1 MLRKHRQ
8 NFLVRSGQSRI
19 LEQMPLHAQ
28 FELVV
33 RVHEGPPGAVF
44 IAVEPFRFRRHAP
57 RLLMVDVS
65 TKTNKGRYVNQIASQ
80 NVPLEH
86 S

>member
-1 MLRKHRQ
+1 
-8 NFLVRSGQSRI
+8 
-19 LEQMPLHAQ
+19 
-28 FELVV
+28 LVV

-65 TKTNKGRYVNQIASQ
+65 TKMTRVDTSTKSPHKTCRLKSRDRSAVRRRDRQTRSTH
-80 NVPLEH
+80 PMEH
-86 S
+86 TS